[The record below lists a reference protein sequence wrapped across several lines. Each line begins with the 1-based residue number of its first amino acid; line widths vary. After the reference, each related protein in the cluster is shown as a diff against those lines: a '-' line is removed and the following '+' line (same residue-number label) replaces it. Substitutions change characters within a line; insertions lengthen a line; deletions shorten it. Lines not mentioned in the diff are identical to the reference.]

1 MSAARTTAGAS
12 RDTGDRI
19 HRDTGPPR
27 RPASRFGPP
36 QADDVSGGVVADLR
50 RAVRDLLRARA
61 SDDEGVLLRFDV
73 DGVPCQVVRLDARAA
88 PAPAAA
94 PSAVP
99 LSLREEEIVRMVAR
113 GCTNRMIAS
122 VLDISEWTVGTH
134 LRRVF
139 SKLEVNS
146 RAAMVARL
154 FDESHRPA
162 ST

>member
-1 MSAARTTAGAS
+1 MAAARTTAGAN
-12 RDTGDRI
+12 RDTGARV

-27 RPASRFGPP
+27 CPASRFGPP

-61 SDDEGVLLRFDV
+61 GDDEGVLLRFDV

-88 PAPAAA
+88 PP
-94 PSAVP
+94 AVP
-99 LSLREEEIVRMVAR
+99 LSPREEEIVRMVAR